1 MVHFGRV
8 PTAPDQGRE
17 NGCPRSDKYNIEGV
31 SFRRVFLI
39 RRAAGLGAQAGL
51 KCRHVINV
59 LGRRV
64 EIIQINILHVC
75 VESGDFDG
83 EAEIQ
88 QLVVSQ

>member
-1 MVHFGRV
+1 MHIGSRRDRIAERMRARSRV
-8 PTAPDQGRE
+8 KMAD
-17 NGCPRSDKYNIEGV
+17 YNIEGV

-39 RRAAGLGAQAGL
+39 RRHRGAQAVL

-59 LGRRV
+59 FGRRV
-64 EIIQINILHVC
+64 EIIQINILHVR

-88 QLVVSQ
+88 QLVRC